1 MNSAMP
7 ILKRILGYGSLLALA
22 IALIGGTIGFFVDG
36 GRGLVSGLLGTA
48 IAFLFLAVTAGSILL
63 GNKAAKSDFLS
74 PIFFST
80 VLGGWILKFVLF
92 LIIIVLLKDQPWI
105 NTIVLFL
112 SIIAAVVGSLVVDVL
127 VIARSRMPYVSDI
140 ALPGDSTDKNA
151 DESAA
156 ASS

>member
-7 ILKRILGYGSLLALA
+7 ILKRIIGYGAVLALG
-22 IALIGGTIGFFVDG
+22 IAVVGGAVGFFVDG
-36 GRGLVSGLLGTA
+36 GRGVVSALLGTA

-63 GNKAAKSDFLS
+63 GNSAAKSDFLS

-105 NTIVLFL
+105 NTTVLFL
-112 SIIAAVVGSLVVDVL
+112 SIIAAVIGSLVVDVM
-127 VIARSRMPYVSDI
+127 VIARSRLPYVSDI
-140 ALPGDSTDKNA
+140 ALPGDTS
-151 DESAA
+151 DEGAA

>member
-7 ILKRILGYGSLLALA
+7 ILKRIIAYGGLLALA
-22 IALIGGTIGFFVDG
+22 IAVFGGAVGFIVDG
-36 GRGLVSGLLGTA
+36 GRGLVSALLGTA

-140 ALPGDSTDKNA
+140 TLPGDVSDTNA